1 MDDAWNER
9 LSEYLDDELSQE
21 ERGALESH
29 VQTCLRCRA
38 DLESLRTVT
47 ARARTLRDVPP
58 DADLWPGIATR
69 IERGTGSGGS
79 AERGNWGAG
88 ELARKAPARSPGPR
102 RFSFTLPQ
110 LVAAG
115 LALVVLSG
123 GMVWLARLGGPRTDF
138 PPVAAESN
146 VSDRLYEEAVADL
159 RRTLDA
165 ERSALDPET
174 EDILEASL
182 QEIDGAIAQCRAA
195 LEDDPSNVY
204 LNTYLAQAR
213 GRKLS
218 LLKHAN
224 AIVNKHIARQV
235 RSKT

>member
-1 MDDAWNER
+1 MDDAWNDR

-38 DLESLRTVT
+38 DLESLRNVT
-47 ARARTLRDVPP
+47 TRARTLRDVPP

-69 IERGTGSGGS
+69 IES
-79 AERGNWGAG
+79 
-88 ELARKAPARSPGPR
+88 RKAPARSPGPR

-174 EDILEASL
+174 EDVLEASL

-195 LEDDPSNVY
+195 LDDDPSNVY

-224 AIVNKHIARQV
+224 AIINKHIARQV